1 MIRKNI
7 FYLFVVGLFLLVS
20 GQQLFAKTMFMDGLY
35 YATIARNLAVQ
46 KGDIWHL
53 FFSETVFHEFHEH
66 PPLAMWLQSWY
77 FKLFGTSWWVDK
89 IYSVSTYIFIG
100 MGIRLCWKNICQNM
114 ETVWC
119 VMLLWLF
126 VPAVF
131 WAVGNNLLENTLT
144 IFTTFSIAFNLMSI
158 QKQKV
163 IFIFLAGLFLF
174 FAFLTKGFVALF
186 PLLFFFFYWCIFKSI
201 SFLRMLQLSALYFIG
216 FLVPLILLLI
226 FNSEAL
232 EFFQKYFSIQVLN
245 SLKNVVTVNSRF
257 FIIKR
262 LASELIVP
270 FVLLTIVSITLYK
283 YRRVLKPSS
292 EQKKWAY
299 LFLCLGMT
307 AVLPIMIS
315 MKQSGFYIL
324 ASYPLFAIAFALF
337 FQPYLKKINEL
348 LVSKKGFRM
357 SAIILFIAG
366 MVYSLNSWNHYGK
379 DAEKVKDIELI
390 LNTITPGQT
399 INISMEMNED
409 WALFAYFYR
418 FGFVSLKA
426 TDQPSLA
433 YLLINP
439 LESNR
444 FVAPGNYRL
453 IPLKT
458 KLFHLYHRIN

>member
-1 MIRKNI
+1 
-7 FYLFVVGLFLLVS
+7 
-20 GQQLFAKTMFMDGLY
+20 
-35 YATIARNLAVQ
+35 
-46 KGDIWHL
+46 
-53 FFSETVFHEFHEH
+53 
-66 PPLAMWLQSWY
+66 
-77 FKLFGTSWWVDK
+77 
-89 IYSVSTYIFIG
+89 
-100 MGIRLCWKNICQNM
+100 
-114 ETVWC
+114 
-119 VMLLWLF
+119 
-126 VPAVF
+126 
-131 WAVGNNLLENTLT
+131 
-144 IFTTFSIAFNLMSI
+144 
-158 QKQKV
+158 
-163 IFIFLAGLFLF
+163 
-174 FAFLTKGFVALF
+174 
-186 PLLFFFFYWCIFKSI
+186 
-201 SFLRMLQLSALYFIG
+201 MLQLSALYFVG

-262 LASELIVP
+262 LVSELIVP
-270 FVLLTIVSITLYK
+270 FVILTIVSITLYK
-283 YRRVLKPSS
+283 YRRALKPTS

-337 FQPYLKKINEL
+337 FQPYFKKINQV

-379 DAEKVKDIELI
+379 DAERVKDVELI

-439 LESNR
+439 LESNS